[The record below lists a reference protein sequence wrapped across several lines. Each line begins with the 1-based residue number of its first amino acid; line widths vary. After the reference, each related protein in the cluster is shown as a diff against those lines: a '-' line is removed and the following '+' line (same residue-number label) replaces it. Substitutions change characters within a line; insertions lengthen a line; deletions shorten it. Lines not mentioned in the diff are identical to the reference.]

1 MKPKQLA
8 RKKRYLFL
16 AVNVPSLV
24 AFIFNGTMA
33 IRDG

>member
-1 MKPKQLA
+1 MKPKLLA

-16 AVNVPSLV
+16 AVNVTSPV
-24 AFIFNGTMA
+24 VVFFDGTMA